1 VADPLRTRRSKI
13 TNRNS
18 RHPTANIKNY
28 EERIVRAQD
37 TMATLEA
44 LEVAIT
50 LGHLNQ
56 NEATGQYLKII
67 EGTSWHT
74 PPGGLTALHQM
85 RRGLYDDQRSRGG
98 GSMAPITRIEIRLI
112 TSNHAGAGTIGPV
125 YVGVCRREFGI
136 NNSDLDFTP
145 GHDFTYVFGEG
156 ANVIDAA
163 DNDPRTLLPLV
174 TNDATQ
180 FPRYIR
186 QESSDAWDL
195 EEIGITLN
203 PGQPSQVVLNA
214 LVGPNQHLVLGG
226 TTGKV
231 LYL

>member
-1 VADPLRTRRSKI
+1 
-13 TNRNS
+13 
-18 RHPTANIKNY
+18 
-28 EERIVRAQD
+28 
-37 TMATLEA
+37 MATLEA

-56 NEATGQYLKII
+56 NEATGQYFKII

-74 PPGGLTALHQM
+74 SPGGLTALHQM

-98 GSMAPITRIEIRLI
+98 GSMAPITRIEVRLI

-156 ANVIDAA
+156 PTSLMRPTTTHAPYCRWSRTTRRSFRGTYAKNPRMRGISRRLGSPSTPANRA
-163 DNDPRTLLPLV
+163 R
-174 TNDATQ
+174 
-180 FPRYIR
+180 
-186 QESSDAWDL
+186 W
-195 EEIGITLN
+195 
-203 PGQPSQVVLNA
+203 
-214 LVGPNQHLVLGG
+214 
-226 TTGKV
+226 
-231 LYL
+231 

>member
-1 VADPLRTRRSKI
+1 
-13 TNRNS
+13 
-18 RHPTANIKNY
+18 
-28 EERIVRAQD
+28 
-37 TMATLEA
+37 
-44 LEVAIT
+44 
-50 LGHLNQ
+50 
-56 NEATGQYLKII
+56 
-67 EGTSWHT
+67 
-74 PPGGLTALHQM
+74 
-85 RRGLYDDQRSRGG
+85 
-98 GSMAPITRIEIRLI
+98 MAPITRIEVRLL
-112 TSNHAGAGTIGPV
+112 TSNRAGAGTIGPV
-125 YVGVCRREFGI
+125 YVGVCQREFGV

-145 GHDFTYVFGEG
+145 GHDFTYIFGDG

-163 DNDPRTLLPLV
+163 DNDPRTLLPLD

-203 PGQPSQVVLNA
+203 PGQSSEVVLNA